1 MEIDPIT
8 RKKTDKE
15 LKKRKIKKSKD
26 QDVTASEVKEKEGFF
41 DILVDTNIKISES
54 ELRSLIDNILKLGNN
69 FVKSPTQSN
78 LREYRNSIK
87 DFLKRLE
94 KHWYVIKND
103 LDFKNA
109 TPQLHMVAE
118 VVDDKLME
126 LTDMILKREKNTL
139 LYASKIEEINGLI
152 LDLYK

>member
-8 RKKTDKE
+8 QKKTDKE

-139 LYASKIEEINGLI
+139 LYASKIEEINGLV

>member
-41 DILVDTNIKISES
+41 DVLVDTNIKISES

-78 LREYRNSIK
+78 LRGYRNSIK

-103 LDFKNA
+103 LDFKNS

-118 VVDDKLME
+118 VVDGKLME

-139 LYASKIEEINGLI
+139 LYASKIDEINGLI

>member
-1 MEIDPIT
+1 MEIDPIAQ
-8 RKKTDKE
+8 RKLDKE
-15 LKKRKIKKSKD
+15 MKKKKIKKSKD
-26 QDVTASEVKEKEGFF
+26 QSVSTSEVNGSGGFF
-41 DILVDTNIKISES
+41 DVLVDTNIKISES
-54 ELRSLIDNILKLGNN
+54 ELKSLIDNILKLGNN

-78 LREYRNSIK
+78 LRGYRNSIK

-103 LDFKNA
+103 LDFKNSA
-109 TPQLHMVAE
+109 PQLHMVAE
-118 VVDDKLME
+118 VVDSKLME

-139 LYASKIEEINGLI
+139 VYASKIDEINGLI

>member
-15 LKKRKIKKSKD
+15 LNKRKIKKSKD
-26 QDVTASEVKEKEGFF
+26 KDFSASEVKEKEGFF
-41 DILVDTNIKISES
+41 DVLVDTNIKISES
-54 ELRSLIDNILKLGNN
+54 ELRRLIDDILKLGNN

-103 LDFKNA
+103 LDFKNSA
-109 TPQLHMVAE
+109 PQLHVVAE
-118 VVDDKLME
+118 VVDGKLME

-139 LYASKIEEINGLI
+139 LYASKIDEINGLI

>member
-8 RKKTDKE
+8 QKKTDKE

>member
-8 RKKTDKE
+8 GKKTDKE
-15 LKKRKIKKSKD
+15 MKKKKIKKSKD
-26 QDVTASEVKEKEGFF
+26 HNISTSEVKEKEGFF
-41 DILVDTNIKISES
+41 DVLVDTNLKISES
-54 ELRSLIDNILKLGNN
+54 ELKSMIDNILKLGNY
-69 FVKSPTQSN
+69 FVKSPTQAN
-78 LREYRNSIK
+78 LRGYRNSIK

-103 LDFKNA
+103 LDFKNS

-118 VVDDKLME
+118 VVDGKLME

-139 LYASKIEEINGLI
+139 LYASKIEQINGLI

>member
-8 RKKTDKE
+8 RKKMDKE

-26 QDVTASEVKEKEGFF
+26 QDFSTSEVKEKEGFF

-78 LREYRNSIK
+78 LRGYRNSIK

>member
-15 LKKRKIKKSKD
+15 LNKRKIKKSKD
-26 QDVTASEVKEKEGFF
+26 KDFSASEVKEKEGFF
-41 DILVDTNIKISES
+41 DVLVDTNIKISES
-54 ELRSLIDNILKLGNN
+54 ELRRLIDDILKLGNN
-69 FVKSPTQSN
+69 FVKSPT
-78 LREYRNSIK
+78 K

-103 LDFKNA
+103 LDFKNSA
-109 TPQLHMVAE
+109 PQLHVVAE
-118 VVDDKLME
+118 VVDGKLME

-139 LYASKIEEINGLI
+139 LYASKIDEINGLI